1 MRTRSIIGAFV
12 VILLVIAGC
21 YYAYGYRSRAISTNF
36 NAMMDSTSGA
46 ATTTAVKTALAL
58 NNNVASFDIHVET
71 SNNDVTL
78 TGQVPTVEDKRVAE
92 EVARS
97 TKGVANVVNNLQVD
111 PKMLAATAAK
121 QYITDLEI
129 KAAVLASILNNP
141 DLKTQQLKVEVNN
154 GEVKLSGSVQTATQK
169 TSAEAAAR
177 AVTNVRK
184 VESQALAVTQVTTEL
199 R

>member
-1 MRTRSIIGAFV
+1 MRPRTIIGAFV
-12 VILLVIAGC
+12 VIFIVASAC
-21 YYAYGYRSRAISTNF
+21 YYFYGYRSQAISANF
-36 NAMMDSTSGA
+36 NAMVDSTSGT

-78 TGQVPTVEDKRVAE
+78 TGQVPTVEDKRIAE

-121 QYITDLEI
+121 QYVTDLEI
-129 KAAVLASILNNP
+129 KTAVLESILNNP
-141 DLKTQQLKVEVNN
+141 DLKTQQLKVEVSN
-154 GEVKLSGSVQTATQK
+154 GEIKLSGSVQTAAQK
-169 TSAEAAAR
+169 TAAEAAAR
-177 AVTNVRK
+177 AITNVRK
-184 VESQALAVTQVTTEL
+184 VESQALAVTQVTNEL

>member
-1 MRTRSIIGAFV
+1 MRTRSIIGAGV

-21 YYAYGYRSRAISTNF
+21 YYAYGYRSQAISTNF

-129 KAAVLASILNNP
+129 KAAVLASILNNS
-141 DLKTQQLKVEVNN
+141 DLKTQQLKVEVSN
-154 GEVKLSGSVQTATQK
+154 GEVKLSGSVQTAAQK
-169 TSAEAAAR
+169 TAAEAAAR